1 MRAKL
6 LVALTAAATLL
17 IPAATYSA
25 AASASGVRSA
35 ASAPPTIQPAIPGTS
50 SNFEL
55 VGHNPLFHRGMN
67 AAATIFGNYLYVGN
81 RSDGSNTC
89 PDGSTGCVHPHPGI
103 LILNIANPAEPD
115 IVGEIGPPFAGNV
128 GITTRELRVW
138 PQQKLLMVM
147 TFRCSH
153 VIHACPA
160 GTDAQFPFNIEFF
173 DLSDPVHPRFIESYV
188 PTSAAGRAVKPHEM
202 YLWADPSN
210 HGRALLW
217 ISTPTISTNPVIPN
231 MIVVDI

>member
-103 LILNIANPAEPD
+103 LILNIANPAGHD
-115 IVGEIGPPFAGNV
+115 IPVQDRVLRPQRPRPPQV
-128 GITTRELRVW
+128 HRELRAHLGRGPGGQAARDVPVGR
-138 PQQKLLMVM
+138 PQQ
-147 TFRCSH
+147 
-153 VIHACPA
+153 
-160 GTDAQFPFNIEFF
+160 
-173 DLSDPVHPRFIESYV
+173 
-188 PTSAAGRAVKPHEM
+188 
-202 YLWADPSN
+202 PS
-210 HGRALLW
+210 
-217 ISTPTISTNPVIPN
+217 
-231 MIVVDI
+231 